1 MNIYHILIQ
10 KRLFSIL
17 DIVRMVD
24 YRIEESTQSIP
35 TPTGDQKSAILRGLA
50 TDMTNQIGG
59 LLVVIY

>member
-1 MNIYHILIQ
+1 M
-10 KRLFSIL
+10 
-17 DIVRMVD
+17 VRMVD

-59 LLVVIY
+59 FLVVVY